1 MKTKK
6 EKEKILKDLVEKF
19 KSAKGY
25 LLISLLNLGT
35 LEQKKIRDILKESN
49 SLFQVVKKT
58 LVYKANP
65 NFPFS
70 DNELKLPF
78 AFIWNFDDN
87 LSGFQSLKSL
97 IKEGIQVGIIK
108 GYFEDKVLSKEE
120 VLEIINLPSREE
132 LILKILQ
139 NLKSQIYKLDYALQF
154 PLRKLAIVLSN
165 IKK

>member
-1 MKTKK
+1 MRTRR

-25 LLISLLNLGT
+25 LLISLLNLKT
-35 LEQKKIRDILKESN
+35 PEQNEIRDVLKENN

-70 DNELKLPF
+70 DSELKLPF
-78 AFIWNFDDN
+78 AFIWNFDEN
-87 LSGFQSLKSL
+87 LSGFLSLKNL
-97 IKEGIQVGIIK
+97 FKEGIKIEILG
-108 GYFEDKVLSKEE
+108 GYLGEKVLSKEE
-120 VLEIINLPSREE
+120 VLEIINLPSKEE

-139 NLKSQIYKLDYALQF
+139 NLKNQLYRLSYALKF
-154 PLRKLAIVLSN
+154 PLRKLTFVMSQ

>member
-19 KSAKGY
+19 KTAKGY
-25 LLISLLNLGT
+25 LLISLLNLKNP
-35 LEQKKIRDILKESN
+35 EEKKLRDVLKENN

-65 NFPFS
+65 SFPFS

-78 AFIWNFDDN
+78 AFIWNFDNN
-87 LSGFQSLKSL
+87 LSGFISLKNL
-97 IKEGIQVGIIK
+97 FKEGTKIEILG
-108 GYFEDKVLSKEE
+108 GYLYEKVLSKEE
-120 VLEIINLPSREE
+120 VLEIINLPSKEE
-132 LILKILQ
+132 LLLKVLQ
-139 NLKSQIYKLDYALQF
+139 NLKSQIYKLNYNLSF
-154 PLRKLAIVLSN
+154 PLRKLILILSQ

>member
-6 EKEKILKDLVEKF
+6 EKEKIIKDLVEKF

-25 LLISLLNLGT
+25 LLISLLNLKT
-35 LEQKKIRDILKESN
+35 TEQKKIRDILKENN

-70 DNELKLPF
+70 DDELKMPF
-78 AFIWNFDDN
+78 AFVWNFDDH
-87 LSGFQSLKSL
+87 LSGFQALKNL
-97 IKEGIQVGIIK
+97 LKEETQIEIIK
-108 GYFEDKVLSKEE
+108 GYLEGKVLSKEE
-120 VLEIINLPSREE
+120 VLEIINLPSKEE

-139 NLKSQIYKLDYALQF
+139 NLKGQFYRLHFALEF
-154 PLRKLAIVLSN
+154 PLRKLTFVLSQ

>member
-19 KSAKGY
+19 KSSKGY
-25 LLISLLNLGT
+25 LLISLLNLKT
-35 LEQKKIRDILKESN
+35 AEQKKRRDILKENN

-78 AFIWNFDDN
+78 AFIWNFDEN
-87 LSGFQSLKSL
+87 LSDFQSLKNL
-97 IKEGIQVGIIK
+97 IKEGTKIEILK
-108 GYFEDKVLSKEE
+108 GYLEGRILSKEE
-120 VLEIINLPSREE
+120 VLEVINLPSKEE
-132 LILKILQ
+132 LVLKILQ
-139 NLKSQIYKLDYALQF
+139 NLKGQVYRLHYALEF
-154 PLRKLAIVLSN
+154 PLRKLTFVLSQ

>member
-19 KSAKGY
+19 KSARGY
-25 LLISLLNLGT
+25 LLVSLLNLKT
-35 LEQKKIRDILKESN
+35 DEQRKIRDILKKNN
-49 SLFQVVKKT
+49 SSFQVVKKT

-70 DNELKLPF
+70 DEELKIPF
-78 AFIWNFDDN
+78 AFIWDFNEN
-87 LSGFQSLKSL
+87 LSGFQSLKTVL
-97 IKEGIQVGIIK
+97 KEGISLEIVR
-108 GYFEDKVLSKEE
+108 GYFQGKVLSKDE

-132 LILKILQ
+132 LISKIFQ
-139 NLKSQIYKLDYALQF
+139 NLKGQFYRIHFALGF
-154 PLRKLAIVLSN
+154 SLRKLIFVLSQ